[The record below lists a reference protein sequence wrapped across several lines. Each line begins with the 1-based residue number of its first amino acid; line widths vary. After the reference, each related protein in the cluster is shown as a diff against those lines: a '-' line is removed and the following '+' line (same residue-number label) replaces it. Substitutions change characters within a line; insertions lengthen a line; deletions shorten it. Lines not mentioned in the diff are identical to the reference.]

1 MSHNFLFNAIFH
13 SVLNVIDRDLMD
25 QAKKNRCPFCKNT
38 LHQANY
44 PRSPAGMP
52 AEFRKHYDA
61 RLSLCCNV
69 CRKRTTPPSVRF
81 FGRRWYPMPLFIFIC
96 ILQCGISERRLSQ
109 IKKHFGITVSESTWK
124 RWRRW
129 WRESFGETKFWIKE
143 KGFLSTPLK
152 QNQCLPRALFNLFK
166 GNLVEKIHLLL
177 KFLSPLTGGVFRA
190 V

>member
-25 QAKKNRCPFCKNT
+25 QAKKKGCPFCKNK

-52 AEFRKHYDA
+52 SEFREHYDA
-61 RLSLCCNV
+61 RLSLCCSA
-69 CRKRTTPPSVRF
+69 CRKRTTSPSVRF
-81 FGRRWYPMPLFIFIC
+81 FGRRWFPAPIFVFIC
-96 ILQCGISERRLSQ
+96 ILQCGINERRLSQ
-109 IKKHFGITVSESTWK
+109 IKKHFGITVSERTWK

-129 WRESFGETKFWIKE
+129 WREAFMTTKFWQQAKGIAPIDE
-143 KGFLSTPLK
+143 KTNK
-152 QNQCLPRALFNLFK
+152 NIARVLFDLFR
-166 GNLVEKIHLLL
+166 GNLEEKIRCLLQ
-177 KFLSPLTGGVFRA
+177 FLSPLTGGVLRA